1 MTPDIPEPVARLL
14 EAANDHDTEA
24 FLAGFT
30 DEGVVD
36 DWGRKFVGAEA
47 IRGWS
52 DREFIGVEVVL
63 EVTGTTSN
71 GDETTIS
78 AEVGGRGYNG
88 PSHFT
93 FAVRDGLVARM
104 TIRK

>member
-1 MTPDIPEPVARLL
+1 MTPAIPEPVARLL

-24 FLAGFT
+24 FLASFT

-36 DWGRKFVGAEA
+36 DWGREVVGAET

-52 DREFIGVEVVL
+52 DREFIGVDAVL
-63 EVTGTTSN
+63 GVTGRPSS

-78 AEVGGRGYNG
+78 ARSGGQ
-88 PSHFT
+88 
-93 FAVRDGLVARM
+93 GLQRAEPLHLRS
-104 TIRK
+104 TGRPRCSDD